1 VDLDYKA
8 LSNCGTWLLGR
19 LQTERD
25 KARMLDG
32 LEGVA
37 AGSGE
42 GFDRAGLDQLLSSLG
57 KRIFLLHNVHDTR
70 PTLFETRWTL
80 SYLRGPMGRDEIRR
94 LTWTEPPAPVRS
106 RAHASEAAAPVRTR
120 SHPPAPAAPVLD
132 PAIRQLFGPTKPGDL
147 LSPALIGVARV
158 TYSDA
163 RLGVDDT
170 RLVTVVTPIADG
182 AVAVDWEQAEP
193 ADVDVDDLAPAAPA
207 GAQFAPLPPEAARP
221 RSYAGWEKD
230 FARWAAQSQTI
241 EVLRSAR
248 TKLASTPDE
257 SERDFRIRLQ
267 QTMREGRDAALARV
281 RDKHASKI
289 RVAEDK
295 LRRAQAAVDR
305 ETQQASESRMSAAV
319 SFGTSVLGALLG
331 KKAVSATNLGRVATA
346 ARSMGRMSRE
356 SADVSRAAS
365 AVGVLE
371 EQLGEAKAAL
381 ESDLASVQAE
391 WDPAAEELQRT
402 VVKPKRG
409 GVSVQLV
416 ALLWHA

>member
-1 VDLDYKA
+1 
-8 LSNCGTWLLGR
+8 
-19 LQTERD
+19 
-25 KARMLDG
+25 M
-32 LEGVA
+32 
-37 AGSGE
+37 
-42 GFDRAGLDQLLSSLG
+42 
-57 KRIFLLHNVHDTR
+57 
-70 PTLFETRWTL
+70 
-80 SYLRGPMGRDEIRR
+80 
-94 LTWTEPPAPVRS
+94 
-106 RAHASEAAAPVRTR
+106 
-120 SHPPAPAAPVLD
+120 
-132 PAIRQLFGPTKPGDL
+132 
-147 LSPALIGVARV
+147 
-158 TYSDA
+158 
-163 RLGVDDT
+163 DDT

-193 ADVDVDDLAPAAPA
+193 ADIDVDDLAPAAPA
-207 GAQFAPLPPEAARP
+207 GATFAPLPPAAARP

-248 TKLASTPDE
+248 TKLASAPDE

-267 QTMREGRDAALARV
+267 QAMREGRDAALARV

-289 RVAEDK
+289 RAAEDK

-319 SFGTSVLGALLG
+319 SFGTSVVGALLG

-409 GVSVQLV
+409 GVSVQLL